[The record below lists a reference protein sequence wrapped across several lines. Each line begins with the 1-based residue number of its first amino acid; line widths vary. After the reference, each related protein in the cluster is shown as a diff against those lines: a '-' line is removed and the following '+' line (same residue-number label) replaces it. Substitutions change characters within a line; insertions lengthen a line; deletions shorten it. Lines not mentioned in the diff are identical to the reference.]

1 MAKRKNTIRKIKK
14 AVVSFDGNNGEHR
27 VPSSATDHFA
37 GEGEPTA
44 RGAPSA
50 RLLTPEETADFLH
63 CSTSAL
69 AKWRV
74 AGCGPRYAL
83 IGNRVRYRFTDILT
97 FVDSRARMST
107 SEPTAMPP

>member
-14 AVVSFDGNNGEHR
+14 AVVSFDGNGEHR
-27 VPSSATDHFA
+27 VASSATDHFA
-37 GEGEPTA
+37 GEGVPSA
-44 RGAPSA
+44 RGPPSA

-83 IGNRVRYRFTDILT
+83 IGSRVRYRLADILV

-107 SEPTAMPP
+107 SEPAAMPP

>member
-14 AVVSFDGNNGEHR
+14 HVVSFDGNGERR
-27 VPSSATDHFA
+27 VAPSRPDHSA
-37 GEGEPTA
+37 GEGVPSA
-44 RGAPSA
+44 RGPPSA

-69 AKWRV
+69 AKWRG

-83 IGNRVRYRFTDILT
+83 IGNRVRYRFADIVT
-97 FVDSRARMST
+97 FVDNKSRMST
-107 SEPTAMPP
+107 SEVPAA